1 MLISDN
7 KVLRLSK
14 NQQGRD
20 FVVGDIHGNFHLLDI
35 FYENV
40 GFDGTK
46 DRILCVGDVIDRG
59 PESMHALDYVTK
71 PWFHSVRGNHEEML
85 VGAQDREYG
94 MYEMWMHNGGE
105 WSDDASDELLKEMA
119 DVFRQLPYII
129 NVETDAGNVGIVHA
143 DMPNFLPWD
152 RTLEAIEDGKLKPND
167 LKYYLWSRESYRKL
181 KMSLEYPGA
190 IREIFI
196 EGVHKIYVGHSI
208 VKQPVAFGNIMF
220 IDTGAYSQGKLSF
233 VDLSNEEIILIQ
245 TA

>member
-1 MLISDN
+1 MPTNDN

-14 NQQGRD
+14 NQKGRD

-35 FYENV
+35 FYTSV
-40 GFDGTK
+40 SFDESC
-46 DRILCVGDVIDRG
+46 DRLLCVGDVIDRG
-59 PESMHALDYVTK
+59 PESALALDYVK
-71 PWFHSVRGNHEEML
+71 APWFYAVRGNHEEML

-105 WSDDASDELLKEMA
+105 WSDDASDELLQEMA
-119 DVFRQLPYII
+119 DFFRELPYII
-129 NVETDAGNVGIVHA
+129 DVETEQGHVGIVHA

-152 RTLEAIEDGKLKPND
+152 RTLSAIEEGKLKPND

-220 IDTGAYSQGKLSF
+220 IDTGAYSYGKLTF

-245 TA
+245 PA